1 MKTCKGVKARDTLVL
16 GPMDEIYI
24 SLEFSTVIFCILT
37 HSHVLCFPG
46 GTPKAAAVRP
56 MPDLC
61 ILGHH
66 DDTLRLLD

>member
-1 MKTCKGVKARDTLVL
+1 MKTCKGVKARNTSGL

-24 SLEFSTVIFCILT
+24 SLEFSTVVFCIHT
-37 HSHVLCFPG
+37 HGHFLCIPG
-46 GTPKAAAVRP
+46 EAAAVRP

-61 ILGHH
+61 ILGQH